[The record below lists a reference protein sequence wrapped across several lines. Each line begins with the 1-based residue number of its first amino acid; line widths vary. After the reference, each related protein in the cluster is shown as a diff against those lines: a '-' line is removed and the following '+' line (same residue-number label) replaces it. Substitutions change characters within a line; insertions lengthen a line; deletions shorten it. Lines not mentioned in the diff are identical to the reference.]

1 MKKSYFLG
9 IAASAIAT
17 VLLSV
22 GCNPVYNFDNLSTE
36 VTVGADGLTLPLG
49 GTGKITLD
57 SLLRESGDVLTLD
70 ADGNYSF
77 GYSDEFEYSA
87 EVGTVAAVTDI
98 IPTID
103 PQTISLFDALNA
115 DMPTFNNSQ
124 NISMPAALAA
134 FADGF
139 TLTAPQAALIG
150 SVTISP
156 ETRTVT
162 ENIVLD
168 LPEEIASVG
177 KITFGADG
185 GGSPVTVSI
194 NLGKLAPI
202 SNSRKI
208 DFALELPSGVTIVSD
223 DESHPT
229 ISKGVG
235 STTNNR
241 MELNDYT
248 LTSSSMALD
257 FKIVSIDVSTITPA
271 AGVLTI
277 PFEMNYEFGMSASI
291 QAGTITGSDPTI
303 SIATAFVFHSAT
315 LKTGTIAQD
324 FSFSSSISQN
334 VDVPEQIV
342 AIDRLNIEDATSG
355 AVPQAV
361 VEIGITGSPVET
373 IKIADLK
380 IAVPSFIDIDAP
392 SGWTLSADNV
402 LSIAS
407 IDINTTNSTTRLLA
421 LPIKGLKNLS
431 VTNKRISLSDDFAI
445 SGKATVDSG
454 SNVNINSGA
463 GSQIAITPT
472 ITLGDLK
479 ITSVVGRINF
489 DMSEYIEPQEIDL
502 SSVTSALGDDTQ
514 LSLNLAS
521 PEICLTVTNPVGIP
535 INGTLTLTPYEG
547 TTAKTPIKA
556 DIAIQPAA
564 NDGTAVVT
572 KLLVSGDATAS
583 KEGFTLVFVDGL
595 ASIINELPT
604 KLVATIALNVDQT
617 TSHTLVLKESY
628 KFNVAFDVNASLK
641 FGAGTGS
648 ITYNKLI
655 ENVDISSLP
664 DLGKVESASIGVKSR
679 STLPMDLSLDL
690 QMQDADGAALSGITT
705 SSTGKIEGSND
716 STEKSST
723 TTVSLTFA
731 DGNISA
737 LKAVK
742 KIKCV
747 FSAAT
752 LSGGALN
759 PEQYLDA
766 TLVLILDNGLTV
778 DLDEL
783 LDGSDKQ

>member
-1 MKKSYFLG
+1 MKKCYFLG
-9 IAASAIAT
+9 IAASVVAT
-17 VLLSV
+17 VFLSV

-77 GYSDEFEYSA
+77 GYSDDFEYSA
-87 EVGTVAAVTDI
+87 EVGTVPAVTDI
-98 IPTID
+98 IPAIA
-103 PQTISLFDALNA
+103 PQNISLFDALNA

-134 FADGF
+134 FADGY
-139 TLTAPQAALIG
+139 TITSAQAALLG
-150 SVTISP
+150 QFTISP
-156 ETRTVT
+156 ENRTVT
-162 ENIVLD
+162 ESIVLD

-177 KITFGADG
+177 EIAFGADG
-185 GGSPVTVSI
+185 SGSPVTVSI
-194 NLGKLAPI
+194 DLGKLAPI
-202 SNSRKI
+202 STSRKI
-208 DFALELPSGVTIVSD
+208 DFVLELPSGVTIVSN
-223 DESHPT
+223 DESNPT
-229 ISKGVG
+229 ISKGAG

-248 LTSSSMALD
+248 LTTGSMSLD
-257 FKIVSIDVSTITPA
+257 FKIVSIDVSRITPVS
-271 AGVLTI
+271 GVLTI
-277 PFEMNYEFGMSASI
+277 PFEMDYQFGMSASI
-291 QAGTITGSDPTI
+291 QAGTISGSDPKI
-303 SIATAFVFHSAT
+303 SISTAFVFHSAT
-315 LKTGTIAQD
+315 LKTGTIAQS
-324 FSFSSSISQN
+324 FSFASSISQN

-342 AIDRLNIEDATSG
+342 AIDRLNIEDAASG
-355 AVPQAV
+355 ATPQAV
-361 VEIGITGSPVET
+361 VEIAITGSPVEI
-373 IKIADLK
+373 IKITDLK
-380 IAVPSFIDIDAP
+380 IAVPSFIEIDTP
-392 SGWTLSADNV
+392 TGWTLSADNV

-407 IDINTTNSTTRLLA
+407 TDINTVNPSTRLLT

-431 VTNKRISLSDDFAI
+431 VTNHSISLSDVFAI
-445 SGKATVDSG
+445 SGKATVDTG
-454 SNVNINSGA
+454 SNVNITAGA

-479 ITSVVGRINF
+479 ITSVVGRINL
-489 DMSEYIEPQEIDL
+489 DMSQYIEPQEIDL

-514 LSLNLAS
+514 LSLNLTS

-535 INGTLTLTPYEG
+535 INGTLTLTPYDG
-547 TTAKTPIKA
+547 TTAKTPVTA
-556 DIAIQPAA
+556 NIAIQPAA

-604 KLVATIALNVDQT
+604 KLVATIDLNVDQT
-617 TSHTLVLKESY
+617 TSHTLILKESY

-641 FGAGTGS
+641 FGEGTGS

-655 ENVDISSLP
+655 EKVDISSLP
-664 DLGKVESASIGVKSR
+664 DLGKVESASIGVRSK
-679 STLPMDLSLDL
+679 STLPMDLSLNL
-690 QMQDADGAALSGITT
+690 EMQDADGAAVGGITT
-705 SSTGKIEGSND
+705 TSTGKIEGSND
-716 STEKSST
+716 STEKAST
-723 TTVSLTFA
+723 TTVSLAFA
-731 DGNISA
+731 EGNISA